1 MFVVFFLA
9 LLGVLAVLDFINVN
23 WGWKGDWRWP
33 FLRDLVTTLRE
44 FNRFHDYAY
53 ETLEKLKM
61 DHVTW
66 KLGFYDVLVVTNPED
81 VKHLLKDNWKNYV
94 VAQGLRGDALED
106 LLGNGIF
113 HADGHH
119 WFVQR
124 KHASREFSAN
134 IFRTFMTMEFVEQTN
149 KLASLIRRQEGNVI
163 DLHGLFFRLTLD
175 AFGKI
180 AFGLK
185 FGGLD
190 GSPIPFAAA
199 FDRAQELSAQRIAQK
214 PPFWWKMQR
223 LLRVPGAEGEMR
235 QCLAVINQF
244 VTKLVADRRKA
255 PELASKEDLLS
266 KLMMASEADKEIDP
280 TDRDRYLRDMT
291 INFIIAGRDTT
302 ACALSWF
309 FYEMTKNPQAEK
321 KLVEELDLVLE
332 GKPISFDTLAECQYL
347 TACLSETLRLHPSVP
362 FNPKTAVEADVFPC
376 GARIAKG
383 SSVAYLPYCMGRM
396 KSIWGEDAHTFRPER
411 WLNSEGV
418 FVREDQCKFTA
429 FQAGPR
435 VCLGLDMAML
445 EMKVVVGTILPQFS
459 FELLEEPHYRVGLV
473 LQMRDGLK
481 LRVRSRTGLQRK

>member
-1 MFVVFFLA
+1 MLVF
-9 LLGVLAVLDFINVN
+9 VLAVCIVAATVDFILVN
-23 WGWKGDWRWP
+23 WGWKGEWRLP
-33 FLRDLVTTLRE
+33 FLRDLITTLRE
-44 FNRFHDYAY
+44 FDRFHDYAF
-53 ETLEKLKM
+53 ETLTKLNM

-66 KLGFYDVLVVTNPED
+66 KLGFYDVLVITNPED

-94 VAQGLRGDALED
+94 VAKGLRGDALED

-134 IFRTFMTMEFVEQTN
+134 IFRTFMTQEFVEHTN
-149 KLASLIRRQEGNVI
+149 KLVNILQRNVGSVV

-180 AFGLK
+180 AFGLSL
-185 FGGLD
+185 GGLN
-190 GSPIPFAAA
+190 GNPIPFAAA

-214 PPFWWKMQR
+214 PPILWKIQR
-223 LLRVPGAEGEMR
+223 FTRAPGSEAEMR
-235 QCLAVINQF
+235 RCLSIIEQF
-244 VTKLVADRRKA
+244 VTNLVADRRRE

-266 KLMMASEADKEIDP
+266 KLMLASEADKEIDP
-280 TDRDRYLRDMT
+280 KERDGYLRDMT
-291 INFIIAGRDTT
+291 VNFIIAGRDTT

-309 FYEMTKNPQAEK
+309 VYEMCKNPTVQR
-321 KLVEELDLVLE
+321 KLLDEIELLIE
-332 GKPISFDTLAECQYL
+332 GKPVSFDVLADCQYL

-362 FNPKTAVEADVFPC
+362 FNPKTAVDDDVFPC
-376 GARIAKG
+376 GARVSKG
-383 SSVAYLPYCMGRM
+383 ASVAYLPFCMGRM
-396 KSIWGEDAHTFRPER
+396 KSIWGNDALTFRPER
-411 WLNSEGV
+411 WLNEEGH

-445 EMKVVVGTILPQFS
+445 EMKVVIATMLPQFE
-459 FELLEEPHYRVGLV
+459 FELLEEPQYRVGLV
-473 LQMRDGLK
+473 LQMRNGLK
-481 LRVRSRTGLQRK
+481 LRVQRRTSAT